1 LFKRFFKI
9 LFYLFLLTALTC
21 GIGLLVGDYIY
32 LTHRF
37 PPNCFLEN
45 IDVSLLTPNEVAAK
59 LQGIDVD
66 EGCSRNIKL
75 LYNDRIYAFKPSE
88 LGLYIQPV
96 NSANN
101 AFALTYE
108 RSYLNR
114 VIKRAKKTVTVAPL
128 TLGAEEESL
137 NDVLKDIAKEN
148 DIPSREAEFFIKGYG
163 RYVIKDESIGRTL
176 KLEETVEKI
185 KASLNSY
192 KRNIDLIVLPDPPRI
207 FAKDLAENPPIWL
220 LSKYTTR
227 YGDHDD
233 PKRVHNIKLA
243 SYKVDNKIVEEG
255 GTFSLLEALGD
266 ITEEKGYKEA
276 RVIIAGELV
285 PQYGGG
291 VCQIAT
297 TLYNAALLADLKIL
311 ERRNHAIYF
320 SIYPL
325 GTDAMIYAGESDLKI
340 KNNTGNPILI
350 KSYANDRGLTFK
362 ILGPKQNKEVTFS
375 KPTIYVGGKIMHEE
389 GTGIPTEE
397 VFSFN
402 EPFSTKLKK
411 YVKKNGRTI
420 STEIIRSYYRS
431 QSDR

>member
-1 LFKRFFKI
+1 M
-9 LFYLFLLTALTC
+9 LTAATG
-21 GIGLLVGDYIY
+21 GIGLVVGDYIY

-59 LQGIDVD
+59 LWDIDVD
-66 EGCSRNIKL
+66 KGCLSDIRLNYDDKS
-75 LYNDRIYAFKPSE
+75 YVFKPSE

-96 NSANN
+96 NSANR

-108 RSYLNR
+108 RSYLSRILN
-114 VIKRAKKTVTVAPL
+114 RAKKTIVRAPL
-128 TLGAEEESL
+128 TIGAEEEKL
-137 NDVLKDIAKEN
+137 IKVLREIAKEN
-148 DIPSREAEFFIKGYG
+148 DLQSKEAEFYIKGYG
-163 RYVIKDESIGRTL
+163 RYVIKDEKIGRAMN
-176 KLEETVEKI
+176 LERSVEEI
-185 KASLNSY
+185 KTALNQY
-192 KRNIDLIVLPDPPRI
+192 KRNINLVVLSSPPRV
-207 FAKDLAENPPIWL
+207 FAKDLAESPPIWL
-220 LSKYTTR
+220 LSKFTTR
-227 YGDHDD
+227 YGNHDD
-233 PKRVHNIKLA
+233 FKRIHNIKLA
-243 SYKVDNKIVEEG
+243 SYKIDNKIVEAG

-266 ITEEKGYKEA
+266 MTEEKGYKEA
-276 RVIIAGELV
+276 RVIIGGELV

-362 ILGPKQNKEVTFS
+362 ILGSKENKEVEFS
-375 KPTIYVGGKIMHEE
+375 KPTIYVGGKIMYEE

-402 EPFSTKLKK
+402 EPFSTKIKK
-411 YVKKNGRTI
+411 YVKKNGKTI

-431 QSDR
+431 QSYR